1 MSKIAIFAH
10 YDNKNIIDDYV
21 IFYLQ
26 QIKKI
31 CSIIIF
37 VSDCDL
43 SINEQHK
50 ISNIATETIAKRHG
64 KYDFGSYQLG
74 FWLLQNKYQN
84 LLATATDLL
93 LINDSC
99 YCLGDVSAILNSQAD
114 AVAMTDCDYVAY
126 HLQSYFLLLKPTI
139 FRQQFFDDFICSIE
153 AKSNKNDIILSYE
166 IGLSQLILQ
175 HNLTIEAV
183 FSMQKINQFIN
194 NNRKIILKILL
205 QTLHPIQLIFS
216 FYRIYRSIFYK
227 QKSMI
232 VFNNGFLILLLMK
245 FPLIKKS
252 LIKKNNKIFP
262 LLINSSSIYHRWQQ
276 ILKVCNCDKNIIQ
289 KISNSI

>member
-26 QIKKI
+26 QVKKI
-31 CSIIIF
+31 CSTIIF

-43 SINEQHK
+43 PINELHK
-50 ISNIATETIAKRHG
+50 ISNIATETIAERHG

-84 LLATATDLL
+84 LLVMATDLL

-99 YCLGDVSAILNSQAD
+99 YCLGDVSVILNSQAD
-114 AVAMTDCDYVAY
+114 AVGMTDCGHVSY

-139 FRQQFFDDFICSIE
+139 FRQQFFVDFICSIE
-153 AKSNKNDIILSYE
+153 ARSNKNDIILFYE

-175 HNLTIEAV
+175 HNLAIEAV
-183 FSMQKINQFIN
+183 FGMQKISQFIN
-194 NNRKIILKILL
+194 NNRKTIIKSLL
-205 QTLHPIQLIFS
+205 QTLHPVQLIFS
-216 FYRIYRSIFYK
+216 FYRICRSIFYK
-227 QKSMI
+227 QINMV
-232 VFNNGFLILLLMK
+232 VFNNCFLILLLMK
-245 FPLIKKS
+245 FPLIKKN
-252 LIKKNNKIFP
+252 LIKKNNKSFS
-262 LLINSSSIYHRWQQ
+262 LLIDSSSLYHRWQR
-276 ILKVCNCDKNIIQ
+276 ILKFCNYDKNIIQ